1 MFDESMMEHALP
13 TEQIGSIPR
22 NSRLIEAYS
31 EYKAGRI
38 SYEQLNQLAEA
49 ETKQVMQELEG
60 LGCPVISDGEQRK
73 FDGFA
78 HYCLH
83 NSPCYHEHG
92 LEVDFSDGHKR
103 LFAPQLKTPPFK
115 YEHTADEFLK
125 FALQHTKVP
134 VKQAVISPS
143 MLSLV
148 YPPSGITHYN
158 HHQFIHDLINQHV
171 EEVKRC
177 LSLGAYK
184 VQIDFTEARLSLK
197 LDPSG
202 NLLRSF
208 VELINKCLSQFSLEE
223 RQKIGIHTC
232 PGADIDS
239 THSADIKYKYL
250 LPTLFEINAGSFYVA
265 MKGEQ
270 EKEKEKTLELIGSI
284 IKPNQRVFI
293 GVIDPISAHVETP
306 EEVCELI
313 LLAAKYIPVEQLGT
327 TDDCGFSPFADDTS
341 TQREVAYAKI
351 KARLEGTKLANA
363 RLFPNTAN
371 KA

>member
-1 MFDESMMEHALP
+1 MTTHALP

-22 NSRLIEAYS
+22 NRNLIEAYADF
-31 EYKAGRI
+31 KAGRI

-49 ETKQVMQELEG
+49 ETKQVLQELEA
-60 LGCPVISDGEQRK
+60 LGCKVISDGEQRK

-103 LFAPQLKTPPFK
+103 MFAPQLKTPPFK

-125 FALQHTKVP
+125 FALEHSNTHI
-134 VKQAVISPS
+134 KQAVISPS

-148 YPPSGITHYN
+148 YPPSGIANYN
-158 HHQFIHDLINQHV
+158 HHQFIKDLINQHV

-177 LSLGAYK
+177 LALGAYK

-208 VELINKCLSQFSLEE
+208 VGLINKCLSQFSFEE

-232 PGADIDS
+232 PGADVNS

-250 LPTLFEINAGSFYVA
+250 LPTLFEINAGNFYVA
-265 MKGEQ
+265 MKGER
-270 EKEKEKTLELIGSI
+270 EKEKTLELIGSI

-293 GVIDPISAHVETP
+293 GVIDPISSTIETP
-306 EEVCELI
+306 EEVCELV
-313 LLAAKYIPVEQLGT
+313 LLAAKYIPVDQLGT

-341 TQREVAYAKI
+341 TSREIAYAKI
-351 KARLEGTKLANA
+351 KARLDGTKLAEDKLA
-363 RLFPNTAN
+363 AQPHS